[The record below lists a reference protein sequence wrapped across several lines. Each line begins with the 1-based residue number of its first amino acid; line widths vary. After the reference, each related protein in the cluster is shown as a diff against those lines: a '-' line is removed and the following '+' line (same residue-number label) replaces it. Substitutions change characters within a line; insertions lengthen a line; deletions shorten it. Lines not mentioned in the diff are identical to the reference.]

1 MHAIEPSRSLRS
13 TGRHAM
19 TDLRPLDTGFI
30 ELEDAD
36 WHVSLGI
43 GVVAIMDGSPPP
55 REHILDALQRQL
67 REVPRLRQRVH
78 RAPLDV
84 TTPTWEPDPDFDLGH
99 HIRWAALPAPRDE
112 SALWELVA
120 LELEERL
127 DRDRPLWQCV
137 VVEELR
143 GNRWALI
150 VKAHHSLLDGVS
162 GMAMFERLCEPVAED
177 GCPAMH
183 ERPPRQR
190 PGLALSGLLRL
201 PVAVPSAML
210 TTVRRLVPVG
220 VAVVKPGPASS
231 LNGPIGHQ
239 RRYTAIR
246 LPLPTVARIGAKYEV
261 TVNDVV
267 LSAIAGGYRDLLL
280 ARGEEPTADLLR
292 ILVPVSM
299 RSEHA
304 KYVLDNRVSALL
316 PYLPIHVGDPV
327 ERLRLVHATMREHK
341 SSGASSAEHDVLAVA
356 RWLPFAPVAWALR
369 ILGKLPQR
377 SVGAVAT
384 NVPGPRHPLNLLG
397 RRVLELLPAV
407 PIALRLR
414 TAVAILS
421 YHDQLAIGIT
431 GDYDTTSDIDVLA
444 LGIQR
449 AIDQLASR
457 VGDDRS
463 GD

>member
-1 MHAIEPSRSLRS
+1 
-13 TGRHAM
+13 
-19 TDLRPLDTGFI
+19 
-30 ELEDAD
+30 
-36 WHVSLGI
+36 
-43 GVVAIMDGSPPP
+43 
-55 REHILDALQRQL
+55 
-67 REVPRLRQRVH
+67 
-78 RAPLDV
+78 
-84 TTPTWEPDPDFDLGH
+84 
-99 HIRWAALPAPRDE
+99 
-112 SALWELVA
+112 
-120 LELEERL
+120 
-127 DRDRPLWQCV
+127 
-137 VVEELR
+137 
-143 GNRWALI
+143 
-150 VKAHHSLLDGVS
+150 
-162 GMAMFERLCEPVAED
+162 
-177 GCPAMH
+177 
-183 ERPPRQR
+183 
-190 PGLALSGLLRL
+190 
-201 PVAVPSAML
+201 
-210 TTVRRLVPVG
+210 
-220 VAVVKPGPASS
+220 
-231 LNGPIGHQ
+231 
-239 RRYTAIR
+239 
-246 LPLPTVARIGAKYEV
+246 
-261 TVNDVV
+261 
-267 LSAIAGGYRDLLL
+267 
-280 ARGEEPTADLLR
+280 
-292 ILVPVSM
+292 M

-457 VGDDRS
+457 VGDDPP
-463 GD
+463 GE